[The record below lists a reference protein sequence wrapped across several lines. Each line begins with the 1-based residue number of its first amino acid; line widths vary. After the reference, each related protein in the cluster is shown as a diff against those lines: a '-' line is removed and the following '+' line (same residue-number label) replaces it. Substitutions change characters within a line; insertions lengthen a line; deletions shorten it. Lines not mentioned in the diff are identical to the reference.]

1 MLKIEDV
8 DQAKVVALYEFRKIY
23 PYGVKVRMNVQRM
36 SEVWIVRMTWGSP
49 VRETEYRIDANT
61 GQAWKIK

>member
-1 MLKIEDV
+1 MPRIEDV
-8 DQAKVVALYEFRKIY
+8 DQAKAVALYEFRKIH

-36 SEVWIVRMTWGSP
+36 SDVWIVRLSFGSP
-49 VRETEYRIDANT
+49 VREMEYRIDATN